1 MSSVNIANDLPKEE
15 LVTIGTNVV
24 DGYLVDKKSRGDW
37 EKAYSDWSKLALQIS
52 EKKTFPWAGASN
64 VKFPILATAA
74 MQFAARAYPTLVPSD
89 GKVVK
94 CKIIGSDPTG
104 EKTNRA
110 TRISKHM
117 SYQVLFEMEEWEE
130 EMDKLLLTLPIAGT
144 VFKKTYFSKE
154 LGRNVSSIVLPQD
167 LIVNYW
173 TKNFDT
179 CERVTQYIEMSP
191 RILKEKQL
199 TGVYREV
206 NLGEAQYYSQKD
218 IDSDPNMGTMP
229 SQDETT
235 PYIILEQHTYL
246 DLDKDGY
253 AEPYVVVVEF
263 ATKQVLRIVARYNQ
277 GTVFIDDDDNVIRI
291 EPVQYFT
298 KYSFIPNPDGGFYD
312 IGFGRLLGP
321 INAAVD
327 TVLNQLID
335 AGSLSNLQSGF
346 ISKGLRAKMGESRFQ
361 PGEWKTVNATGQ
373 DLKNGI
379 FALPVR
385 EPSAVLFKVLEL
397 LIQSS
402 KELASVAE
410 IFVGKMPGQNTPATT
425 TMATIE
431 QGMKLFTAVYKR
443 VYRAM
448 AKEFRKLYLLNRDY
462 LDSEVELDILDEP
475 IQQSDYEG
483 NEKDI
488 VPAADPQAASMDV
501 KMQKAQQLTQLIPLG
516 TINPME
522 VTSRLL
528 EAMEEPNPE
537 KLLMQPQPQQDP
549 KAETEKL
556 KAELE
561 RAKFEHQVQVDGLKL
576 QQESAAKEHSA
587 ALEARVKEMDLKY
600 KEQEAMIKA
609 LTARAMATQNL
620 QQKAEEH
627 QQKLVQ
633 SSEAHKAK
641 LQQMKESK
649 SNVNR
654 NQK

>member
-1 MSSVNIANDLPKEE
+1 MTATNIASELSNEE
-15 LVTIGTNVV
+15 LLTIGDNAVE
-24 DGYLVDKKSRGDW
+24 GYLADKKSRGDW
-37 EKAYSDWSKLALQIS
+37 EKSYSEWSRLALQIS
-52 EKKTFPWAGASN
+52 NKKTYPWSGASN

-94 CKIIGSDPTG
+94 CRVVGSDPTG
-104 EKTNRA
+104 EKQNRA
-110 TRISKHM
+110 IRISKHM
-117 SYQVLFEMEEWEE
+117 SYQIFSEMEEWEE

-154 LGRNVSSIVLPQD
+154 LGRNVSTIVLPQD

-191 RILKEKQL
+191 RLLKEKQL
-199 TGVYREV
+199 TGIYRKVE
-206 NLGEAQYYSQKD
+206 LGEAQYHSLKET
-218 IDSDPNMGTMP
+218 DSDPNLGTPP

-253 AEPYVVVVEF
+253 AEPYIVVVEF
-263 ATKQVLRIVARYNQ
+263 ATRQVLRIVARYNQ
-277 GTVFIDDDDNVIRI
+277 GTVYIDDNDTVVRI
-291 EPVQYFT
+291 TPIQYFT

-321 INAAVD
+321 INSAVD

-346 ISKGLRAKMGESRFQ
+346 ISKGLRAKMGEVRFQ
-361 PGEWKTVNATGQ
+361 PGEWKYVNANGQ

-379 FALPVR
+379 FPLPVR

-443 VYRAM
+443 VYRSM
-448 AKEFRKLYLLNRDY
+448 GKEFRKLYLLNREY
-462 LDSEVELDILDEP
+462 LDPEVELEIIDEP

-483 NEKDI
+483 DEKDI
-488 VPAADPQAASMDV
+488 IPAADPQAASMDM
-501 KMQKAQQLTQLIPLG
+501 KLQKVQQLTQLLPLG

-522 VTSRLL
+522 VSNRFL
-528 EAMEEPNPE
+528 EALEEPNPE

-549 KAETEKL
+549 KAEAEKL

-561 RAKFEHQVQVDGLKL
+561 RAKFEHQVQVDGFKL
-576 QQESAAKEHSA
+576 QQEKSAKEHSM
-587 ALEARVKEMDLKY
+587 ALDAKIKAMNIKY
-600 KEQEAMIKA
+600 KEQEALIKSLA
-609 LTARAMATQNL
+609 ARASATQNL
-620 QQKAEEH
+620 QQNAEKH
-627 QQKLVQ
+627 RQKMMQ

-649 SNVNR
+649 PNVNS
-654 NQK
+654 NKE